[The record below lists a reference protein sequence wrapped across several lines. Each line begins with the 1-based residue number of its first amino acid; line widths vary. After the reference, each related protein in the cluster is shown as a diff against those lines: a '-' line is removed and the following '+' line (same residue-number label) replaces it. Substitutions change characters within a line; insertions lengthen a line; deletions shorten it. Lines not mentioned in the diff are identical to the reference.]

1 MRLSTNISTGANHGA
16 DSSSAVPLLLM
27 EGGVKLVENPEH
39 VIEEIQMRA
48 TVVSSI
54 LEGILSEPHDHP
66 DWGLND

>member
-1 MRLSTNISTGANHGA
+1 
-16 DSSSAVPLLLM
+16 M